1 MANKKFKFVDLSD
14 ELFIDNNDKLE
25 NQSEPKQ
32 NSTET
37 NKLNE
42 SVSVEKPF
50 NNFSNNNVS
59 ELNTKQTDIN
69 KFISVKEKL
78 EIKTNIY
85 LKPNLVLKIKKICDE
100 TGNSRSS
107 IINKLL
113 ELAIKEFE

>member
-14 ELFIDNNDKLE
+14 ELFIDSNDKLE
-25 NQSEPKQ
+25 PQIESKE
-32 NSTET
+32 NSIIK
-37 NKLNE
+37 NKLKE
-42 SVSVEKPF
+42 SISAEKSF
-50 NNFSNNNVS
+50 NTFTNNNAS
-59 ELNTKQTDIN
+59 KSNIKQTDIN